1 MERERICSMGVP
13 SAWGLSPKAPLDEY
27 VTILFNIYK
36 DIKQFALTI
45 DEKSLQFKSVL
56 IV

>member
-1 MERERICSMGVP
+1 MGVP

-27 VTILFNIYK
+27 VTVLFDIYK

-45 DEKSLQFKSVL
+45 DKKSLQFKSVL